1 MKLVGVWDTCRSLKQ
16 SIPIVSQQF
25 PPDIDRNAIFPVS
38 DPIVD
43 ARGFVVDPIV
53 TRNFM
58 TKFWSNASIAFKKI
72 ENGLLKKLMKS
83 AHPSLHVHGRKT
95 LKRIIL
101 LCMTK

>member
-1 MKLVGVWDTCRSLKQ
+1 
-16 SIPIVSQQF
+16 
-25 PPDIDRNAIFPVS
+25 VS

-58 TKFWSNASIAFKKI
+58 TKFWSSASIAFKKI
-72 ENGLLKKLMKS
+72 QNGLFKKLMNS
-83 AHPSLHVHGRKT
+83 AHPSLYVHGRKT

-101 LCMTK
+101 LCMMKRRRRVKIA